1 MRLLQTE
8 EDNTKHNKVCPVS
21 GHTSVLK
28 KIAFGF
34 LATTELFQ
42 HKYQFGVKIFFVV
55 QSRSLKTLVFQ
66 PSQKIKVL
74 V

>member
-8 EDNTKHNKVCPVS
+8 EDNKNTTKCVL
-21 GHTSVLK
+21 SVVILVFLK

-42 HKYQFGVKIFFVV
+42 HKYQFGVKNFFVV